1 MKRIILI
8 ALSTL
13 ALNMGTPQTAQ
24 ASNYQRTVMPKD
36 NHFTKQDKKG
46 IKLIEKLY
54 KKYWDKWADKNDT
67 GFLAI
72 MTTKCANKLYALNPL
87 GGTGYALWMFWPQS
101 IDDSTGAFIDRT
113 IVPTG
118 NGWFR
123 VTTRHANKTTVI
135 RVRVIESNGEL
146 KIDDVTEN

>member
-1 MKRIILI
+1 MKKILLV
-8 ALSTL
+8 ALSAF
-13 ALNMGTPQTAQ
+13 ALSMMVPQATMAVD
-24 ASNYQRTVMPKD
+24 YQSVVMPDK
-36 NHFTKQDKKG
+36 HFSKQEKKG
-46 IKLIEKLY
+46 IKVIEKIY
-54 KKYWDKWADKNDT
+54 KKYWKKWAEKNDT

-72 MTTKCANKLYALNPL
+72 MTTKCANKLYAMNPL
-87 GGTGYALWMFWPQS
+87 KDTGYALWMFWPQS
-101 IDDSTGAFIDRT
+101 IDDSAGAFIDRN

-135 RVRVIESNGEL
+135 RVRVIESNGDL